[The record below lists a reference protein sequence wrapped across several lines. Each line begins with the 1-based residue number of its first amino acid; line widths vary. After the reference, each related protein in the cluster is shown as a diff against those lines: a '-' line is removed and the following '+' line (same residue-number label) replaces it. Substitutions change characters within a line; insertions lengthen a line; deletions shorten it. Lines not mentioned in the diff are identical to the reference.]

1 MVYSYNYKSPHV
13 SSTEPKKIIP
23 IRIYLAPVVRIYKSK
38 IIRKVIRIFKNAFL
52 IFFLLNV
59 SRKISRYSST
69 VVVLTNIFSN
79 KEKFSQNG
87 GQTNI

>member
-1 MVYSYNYKSPHV
+1 MGYSYNYKSPHV

-52 IFFLLNV
+52 VNFIYIYRIFK
-59 SRKISRYSST
+59 S
-69 VVVLTNIFSN
+69 
-79 KEKFSQNG
+79 
-87 GQTNI
+87 